1 MTNELDFSA
10 IERTADVVE
19 DGVTTPS
26 TDDTITSVDR
36 RNFDAAT
43 FEGALPHSEAVYRDK
58 DSGATADDIDP
69 RKLFDTPTRNEIRW
83 YARNSSVARTILR
96 KPVLD
101 AFKNGVELVVK
112 DDADVDEDAL
122 DELREIFEKW
132 VGKYKTAQIKSR
144 RDGPASIFYKLR
156 DAADLHEEPRDVSD
170 LIDMEIMTLDKWY
183 GGDVSKRRIVEGT
196 KEGNELYIEIRDT
209 GLVVRRN
216 IEVPQGHRDL
226 LGYIYRENDS
236 PHSAQFIHSSR
247 AQHFATNTFHDGDI
261 NEFTVAEHEGDS
273 VLLSIFIP
281 LKSLMIANW
290 AMGQT
295 VFRYSAPLYAVNTPE
310 KYNQEQFDA
319 VSEQVEGLNSA
330 SDIVLPPGTEMETH
344 GTKGDLDPQPY
355 IEKLL
360 EQCCAG
366 TEFTKSVLI
375 GTQTGTVS
383 GSSTDIKNYFNQV
396 QRARQGYMEEDIF
409 EFIDM
414 LNEWGITPISSNNL
428 EVKWGPLFKIDTLD
442 RMEALV
448 RLTTATSQAV
458 SNYFLKPE
466 EAREIMAEEWADL
479 DIDIN
484 PDNLDDLSDEE
495 FEFIAQLISQS
506 VGEENN
512 GDGDD
517 DDDPDG
523 NPRVGQNGGG
533 HEEGNETD
541 PPDPT

>member
-1 MTNELDFSA
+1 MPPLVYDFDTMENDELDFSSL
-10 IERTADVVE
+10 ERT
-19 DGVTTPS
+19 T
-26 TDDTITSVDR
+26 VDSSR
-36 RNFDAAT
+36 KSLK
-43 FEGALPHSEAVYRDK
+43 ESLPHGDVVYRDK

-83 YARNSSVARTILR
+83 YARFSSVARTILR
-96 KPVLD
+96 KPILD
-101 AFKNGVELVVK
+101 AFKNGVELVPK
-112 DDADVDEDAL
+112 SGADVDEDEL
-122 DELREIFEKW
+122 DELREVFQEWIKH
-132 VGKYKTAQIKSR
+132 YKDAEIKSR

-156 DAADLHEEPRDVSD
+156 DAADLHEQPRDVID
-170 LIDMEIMTLDKWY
+170 LVDMEIMTLDKWY
-183 GGDVSKRRIVEGT
+183 GGDVSKRRITEGT
-196 KEGNELYIEIRDT
+196 DEDNQLYIEIRDT

-216 IEVPQGHRDL
+216 IEVPQHRDL
-226 LGYIYRENDS
+226 LGYIYRENGS

-247 AQHFATNTFHDGDI
+247 TQHFTWESENDGDI
-261 NEFTVAEHEGDS
+261 EQFTVAEHEGDS
-273 VLLSIFIP
+273 ILLSIFIP
-281 LKSLMIANW
+281 LKSLMVANW

-295 VFRYSAPLYAVNTPE
+295 VFRYSAPLYAINTPE
-310 KYNQEQFDA
+310 KYNQDQFDE

-396 QRARQGYMEEDIF
+396 QRYRTNRAERNII

-414 LNEWGITPISSNNL
+414 LHEWDITSISSDDL

-448 RLTTATSQAV
+448 RLTTASSNAV
-458 SNYFLKPE
+458 KNYLLKPD
-466 EAREIMAEEWADL
+466 EAREIIAEEWADL

-495 FEFIAQLISQS
+495 VLSISES
-506 VGEENN
+506 LSAN
-512 GDGDD
+512 
-517 DDDPDG
+517 
-523 NPRVGQNGGG
+523 
-533 HEEGNETD
+533 
-541 PPDPT
+541 